1 MISLTKDKYVNKSKY
16 LKILV
21 EPINTIGIAII
32 PKNYVV
38 FRKTKKKGEETH
50 EFIGYY
56 PKIDGAIKRMR
67 DEILHR
73 SASRKADEN
82 GLELEEVRDLIIKSN
97 NKIKH
102 LVENGV

>member
-1 MISLTKDKYVNKSKY
+1 MAKDKYVDKNRY
-16 LKILV
+16 LKIFV
-21 EPINTIGIAII
+21 EPINSIGIAII

-38 FRKTKKKGEETH
+38 FRKTSKKGEEIH
-50 EFIGYY
+50 EFVGYY
-56 PKIDGAIKRMR
+56 PRVDGAIKRMR
-67 DEILHR
+67 DEILNR